1 LSNILSINILIMAVD
16 KAKVIL
22 RLRALF
28 PQANLSQKRLDALAD
43 KLAKKP
49 ADDADDVAIDTV
61 INDFNEIMSIVELA
75 REDDRTRT
83 LEANQKPKPNPTPD
97 ITPEPAP
104 KPADDAPEWAKA
116 LIKQNEKLTTDLEAI
131 KTGNVT
137 QTKKQTASDL
147 FGKSEILKGLKPEL
161 KERWLNRINVDSE
174 TSFDD
179 QIKELESEY
188 SELVQVNA
196 DNNYYAPP
204 AGGGSPSDVK
214 ADQAVVDKML
224 QGI

>member
-1 LSNILSINILIMAVD
+1 MAVD

-97 ITPEPAP
+97 PTLEPAP

-196 DNNYYAPP
+196 DTNYYAPP